1 MDNSNRSPVKT
12 NSLFVIKDNVKL
24 FSLGV
29 SKAGITNSSYE
40 YKVGKH
46 PLLSKLI

>member
-1 MDNSNRSPVKT
+1 MDISNRSPTKT

-29 SKAGITNSSYE
+29 SNAGITYSNYE

-46 PLLSKLI
+46 PLLSNLN